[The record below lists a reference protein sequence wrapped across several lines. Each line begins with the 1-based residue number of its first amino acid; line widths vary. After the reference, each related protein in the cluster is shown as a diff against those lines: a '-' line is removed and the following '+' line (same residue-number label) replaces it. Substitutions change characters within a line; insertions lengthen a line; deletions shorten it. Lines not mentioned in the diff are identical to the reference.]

1 MRRATLLVLPLLAAP
16 SLAQAASFSCAK
28 ASTPTEK
35 AICVDQGLSKLD
47 ERVAAAYRDA
57 LALLSGSSPEEA
69 RAQIALKADQRG
81 WLGERNACGADLSCL
96 RAAHERR
103 VAVLTFHPD
112 PGGASNAS
120 RPADWPADRYVGRFD
135 HDGFMSIA
143 ALALRNGQLAVSV
156 SGAEPSAGRWVC
168 DFSGIGQVDGKGR
181 LIVGTPD
188 AAGNGLILEARG
200 STTDKTGIDIPDN
213 EPNRAASGN
222 WCGMNGSFILSYT
235 RAP

>member
-1 MRRATLLVLPLLAAP
+1 MRHGTLLVLTLLAMP
-16 SLAQAASFSCAK
+16 SLAQAASFPCAK

-35 AICVDQGLSKLD
+35 AICADEGLSKLD
-47 ERVAAAYRDA
+47 ERVAAAYREA
-57 LALLSGSSPEEA
+57 LALLSGSSPEED
-69 RAQIALKADQRG
+69 RAQVALKADQRG

-96 RAAHERR
+96 KAAHERR

-112 PGGASNAS
+112 PAGASKAS
-120 RPADWPADRYVGRFD
+120 RPADRYVGRFD
-135 HDGFMSIA
+135 HGGFMSIA

-156 SGAEPSAGRWVC
+156 SGAEPTAGRWVC
-168 DFSGIGQVDGKGR
+168 DFSGIGQLDGKGR

-200 STTDKTGIDIPDN
+200 NTKDAAGIDIPDN
-213 EPNRAASGN
+213 EPNQAASGN
-222 WCGMNGSFILSYT
+222 WCGMNGSFIFSYT